1 VQTELSLTPFF
12 FRDGRRPPWRALTR
26 LLLAATVAGA
36 ILTGCESTPSRKK
49 HLLERIQ
56 PPQPVLSG
64 TAVFGGGAL
73 TVESWLGPSVRL
85 KKTNDQ
91 KEPGEHPG
99 HDGRP
104 RPWSDSTLGNHREGS
119 DDPFTQGA
127 SDFTPHEID
136 EMYGR
141 VDFDYVEPTRLALTF
156 TFINPGAQPV
166 TFTIADVNS
175 TLGNFAPRPEV
186 LTVAPGEHGS
196 IDPMLSNITSNF
208 DELAVTLTVK
218 IRGQTETHILNLRR
232 AGEPPAPPRQD

>member
-1 VQTELSLTPFF
+1 MQTELSLTPFF

-56 PPQPVLSG
+56 PPQPVLAG

-175 TLGNFAPRPEV
+175 TLGNFAPRPET
-186 LTVAPGEHGS
+186 LTVAPGQQGS